1 MKFSTKIRY
10 GIRTMLSIAMNQGS
24 GGVFQKDIAIDQD
37 ISVKYLDH
45 IISALKV
52 SRLIRNAAG
61 RKSGYVLTR
70 KPEEI
75 TMYDIHNAFEPGLSV
90 IECLDLE
97 NTCQRSSKCA
107 SQFFWCQLNNQVI
120 EQFKSVTL
128 ANLVEKQKA
137 FNAQQHVN
145 EESNL

>member
-10 GIRTMLSIAMNQGS
+10 GIRAMLSIAMNQED
-24 GGVFQKDIAIDQD
+24 GGVFQKDIAKDQD
-37 ISVKYLDH
+37 ISNKYLNH

-61 RKSGYVLTR
+61 RKSGYILTR
-70 KPEEI
+70 PPGEI

-90 IECLDLE
+90 IECLNLE
-97 NTCQRSSKCA
+97 SNCMRSSKCA
-107 SQFFWCQLNNQVI
+107 SQSFWCQLNNQVI

-128 ANLVEKQKA
+128 ADLVDTQKA
-137 FNAQQHVN
+137 FNTLPQIN
-145 EESNL
+145 EEKSL